1 MSEIFN
7 AMAAKYDTPERI
19 ALAQLVTQTL
29 EPYFK
34 DNQHQTLI
42 DIGGGTGLVSLPLA
56 AYIQH
61 LAIWD
66 TAPNMIEVSEKK
78 INQLQLA
85 NASATVHDLLQE
97 SLQAKADAVLL
108 SLVLLH
114 IPDTAA
120 MMEKL
125 YALLQ
130 PGGTLYLVDFLKNPT
145 VSHPLVHNG
154 FDPAALTQLTEA
166 IGFTDTSFTVF
177 HEADHLFMN
186 QPAAMFLAILKK
198 PTE

>member
-56 AYIQH
+56 AYVQH

-66 TAPNMIEVSEKK
+66 TAPGMIEVSEKK
-78 INQLQLA
+78 NQ
-85 NASATVHDLLQE
+85 
-97 SLQAKADAVLL
+97 
-108 SLVLLH
+108 
-114 IPDTAA
+114 PTAA
-120 MMEKL
+120 G
-125 YALLQ
+125 Q
-130 PGGTLYLVDFLKNPT
+130 CFCNCPR
-145 VSHPLVHNG
+145 S
-154 FDPAALTQLTEA
+154 AARILTSKSRRCAA
-166 IGFTDTSFTVF
+166 IPR
-177 HEADHLFMN
+177 L
-186 QPAAMFLAILKK
+186 AAYS
-198 PTE
+198 

>member
-56 AYIQH
+56 AYVQH

-85 NASATVHDLLQE
+85 NALQ
-97 SLQAKADAVLL
+97 L
-108 SLVLLH
+108 ST
-114 IPDTAA
+114 ICC
-120 MMEKL
+120 
-125 YALLQ
+125 
-130 PGGTLYLVDFLKNPT
+130 KNPYKQKQT
-145 VSHPLVHNG
+145 LCCYPSSCCI
-154 FDPAALTQLTEA
+154 FLTQPL
-166 IGFTDTSFTVF
+166 
-177 HEADHLFMN
+177 
-186 QPAAMFLAILKK
+186 
-198 PTE
+198 